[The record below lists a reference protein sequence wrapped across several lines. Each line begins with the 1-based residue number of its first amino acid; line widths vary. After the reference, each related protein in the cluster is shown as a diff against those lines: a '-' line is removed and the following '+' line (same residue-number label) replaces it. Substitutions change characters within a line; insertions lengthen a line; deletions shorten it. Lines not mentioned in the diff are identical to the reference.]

1 MRLKKGHR
9 SSAALQF
16 ILMIFAVLAMLAS
29 AARGSEIPPK
39 PSGAV
44 NDFAQV
50 IPAPYARNMED
61 LARQVLEKTGTA
73 IVVATLPT
81 IGDQDIAEYANRLY
95 GQWGIGKKGQD
106 KGVLILLALRERR
119 IRIETGY
126 GVEGI
131 LPDGLVGAILDKDVL
146 PYLKEG
152 NYGQALDNA
161 MAAVP
166 AVVAK
171 DAGVTLTPPAE
182 RQRPPPVRQRPAKTL
197 NLLHLIVLL
206 LVLIPLLGTR
216 QGRAM
221 IPWIMLMFL
230 GGGRGGGGF
239 GGFGGGGFGGFGGG
253 SSGGGGAD
261 RGF

>member
-1 MRLKKGHR
+1 MRLGEGHR
-9 SSAALQF
+9 SSAALQI
-16 ILMIFAVLAMLAS
+16 ILVMFAVLAMLAS
-29 AARGSEIPPK
+29 AALGSEILPK
-39 PSGAV
+39 PRGAV

-81 IGDQDIAEYANRLY
+81 IGDQDPVEYANRLY
-95 GQWGIGKKGQD
+95 GEWGIGKKGED

-152 NYGQALDNA
+152 DYGRALDNA
-161 MAAVP
+161 VAALS

-171 DAGVTLTPPAE
+171 DAGVTLTAPPEGE
-182 RQRPPPVRQRPAKTL
+182 RPHPVKRRPAKDL

-206 LVLIPLLGTR
+206 AVLIPLLGTR

-253 SSGGGGAD
+253 GSGGGGAG